1 MFDNSN
7 IIVGLEIGTSKVCAV
22 VGESREGGTDPAK
35 AGLNIIGLGQ
45 ARSRGVRKGELVDTQ
60 QAEEDVR
67 NAIVEAE
74 QMADVEI
81 RSVYL
86 GVTGGHIRGFNNRG
100 VHPVVSADREITD
113 DDVQDVIKNAKA
125 INLPTENSVVHAI
138 RQHFFVDGQDGVTN
152 PVGMLG
158 SRLEVDM
165 HVVHGNTNRLQNAIR
180 LVKGMQLEV
189 DEIVFNG
196 LASSLALL
204 TNEQKELGALVID
217 IGGGTTDYVVY
228 TDGVIKHTGVL
239 AVGGDHVSNDL
250 AYGLKVPL
258 SRAEKLKLEHGSA
271 LADDAAKGRTVTI
284 TNELGLPL
292 KTVNIEHLRR
302 IMSLRLEEIF
312 LLIAQDLDQLG
323 LLDYL
328 RAGVFLCG
336 GGARVPHIAN
346 LAEPILQMP
355 VSLGQTNSVSGLKSA
370 LGQPE
375 FVTGIGLAKFGSFKA
390 RKREGRPSL
399 AQGIKGALG
408 RFLQRS

>member
-1 MFDNSN
+1 MFDAAN

-22 VGESREGGTDPAK
+22 VGEQTADGA
-35 AGLNIIGLGQ
+35 LNVIGLGQ
-45 ARSRGVRKGELVDTQ
+45 SRSRGVRKGEIADAPMV
-60 QAEEDVR
+60 EEDVR

-81 RSVYL
+81 RNVYL
-86 GVTGGHIRGFNNRG
+86 GVTGAHIRGFNNRG
-100 VHPVVSADREITD
+100 VHPVVSADREISD
-113 DDVQDVIKNAKA
+113 DDVQDVVKNAKA
-125 INLPTENSVVHAI
+125 INLPNENTVVHAI

-158 SRLEVDM
+158 SRLEVDV
-165 HVVHGNTNRLQNAIR
+165 HVVHGHTNRLQNAIR
-180 LVKGMQLEV
+180 LVKGLQLEV

-204 TNEQKELGALVID
+204 SGEQKELGALVID

-228 TDGVIKHTGVL
+228 SDGVIKHTGVL
-239 AVGGDHVSNDL
+239 AIGGDHVSNDL

-271 LADDAAKGRTVTI
+271 LVDEAMKGRTLTL

-292 KTVNIEHLRR
+292 KTINVEHLQR

-312 LLIAQDLDQLG
+312 QLIEQDLAQAG
-323 LLDYL
+323 LADYL

-336 GGARVPHIAN
+336 GGARVPQIAK

-370 LGQPE
+370 LDQPE
-375 FVTGIGLAKFGSFKA
+375 FVTAIGLARFGSFKN
-390 RKREGRPSL
+390 RKREGKTSL
-399 AQGIKGALG
+399 AQGIKSTITSIL
-408 RFLQRS
+408 RR

>member
-1 MFDNSN
+1 MFDDTN

-22 VGESREGGTDPAK
+22 VGEQTTDGT
-35 AGLNIIGLGQ
+35 LNIVGLGQ
-45 ARSRGVRKGELVDTQ
+45 SPARGMRKGEIVDAAL
-60 QAEEDVR
+60 AEECVR

-86 GVTGGHIRGFNNRG
+86 GVTGGHLRGFNNRG
-100 VHPVVSADREITD
+100 VHPVVSADREISD

-125 INLPTENSVVHAI
+125 INLPAENTVVHAV
-138 RQHFFVDGQDGVTN
+138 RQHFLVDGHDGITN

-158 SRLEVDM
+158 ARLEVDM
-165 HVVHGNTNRLQNAIR
+165 HVVHGNTNRLQNSVR
-180 LVKGMQLEV
+180 LVKGLQLEV
-189 DEIVFNG
+189 EEIVFNG

-204 TNEQKELGALVID
+204 SSEQKELGALVID

-228 TDGVIKHTGVL
+228 ADGVIKHTGVL
-239 AVGGDHVSNDL
+239 ALGGDHVSNDL

-271 LADDAAKGRTVTI
+271 LLDDSAKGQNITI
-284 TNELGLPL
+284 TNELGLAL
-292 KTVNIEHLRR
+292 KTVNVEHLRR

-312 LLIAQDLDQLG
+312 QLIAQDLEQADLF
-323 LLDYL
+323 DYL

-336 GGARVPHIAN
+336 GCARVPQIVK

-370 LGQPE
+370 LDQPE
-375 FVTGIGLAKFGSFKA
+375 FVTAIGLAKFGSFKA
-390 RKREGRPSL
+390 RKRDGRPSL
-399 AQGIKGALG
+399 T
-408 RFLQRS
+408 R

>member
-1 MFDNSN
+1 MFDTSN
-7 IIVGLEIGTSKVCAV
+7 IIVGLEIGTSKICAV
-22 VGESREGGTDPAK
+22 VGEQNPDPAK

-100 VHPVVSADREITD
+100 VHPVVSADREISD

-271 LADDAAKGRTVTI
+271 LADDAAKGQTVTI

-312 LLIAQDLDQLG
+312 QLVAQDLDQLG

-336 GGARVPHIAN
+336 GGARVPHIAQ

-390 RKREGRPSL
+390 RKREGKPSL

-408 RFLQRS
+408 RFLQRP